1 MMRHM
6 MTKKIPKDSGQPL
19 FQVSS
24 EVREINKVPA
34 SWKKLVLYLFE
45 EKLSHRS
52 APTQYIVGYD
62 ALIDNPTPSNLYY
75 EGLFE
80 TEYSGRRRIKSE
92 EEYLFVLTK
101 ESKFRSIHF
110 SQKTLEKWT
119 LIKTITEKEEIL
131 SVLT

>member
-1 MMRHM
+1 MK
-6 MTKKIPKDSGQPL
+6 TKKIPKDSGQPL
-19 FQVSS
+19 FQISS
-24 EVREINKVPA
+24 EIREANNVPT
-34 SWKKLVLYLFE
+34 SWKKLVLYVFE
-45 EKLSHRS
+45 EKLTHRS

-62 ALIDNPTPSNLYY
+62 ALMDNPTPSNLYY

-80 TEYSGRRRIKSE
+80 TTYAGRRRIKPD

-119 LIKTITEKEEIL
+119 LTKTIVEKEEIQ
-131 SVLT
+131 SVLA

>member
-1 MMRHM
+1 MK
-6 MTKKIPKDSGQPL
+6 TKKIPKDSGQPL
-19 FQVSS
+19 FQVSP
-24 EVREINKVPA
+24 EVREASNVPT
-34 SWKKLVLYLFE
+34 SWKKLVLYVFE

-62 ALIDNPTPSNLYY
+62 ALIDNPTLSNLYY

-80 TEYSGRRRIKSE
+80 TTYAGRRRIKAE

-101 ESKFRSIHF
+101 ENKFRSVHF

-119 LIKTITEKEEIL
+119 LIKTISEKDEIASIL
-131 SVLT
+131 A

>member
-1 MMRHM
+1 MKI
-6 MTKKIPKDSGQPL
+6 KKIPKDSGQPL

-24 EVREINKVPA
+24 EVRETNNVPT
-34 SWKKLVLYLFE
+34 SWKKLVLYVFE
-45 EKLSHRS
+45 EKLTHRS

-62 ALIDNPTPSNLYY
+62 ALIDNPIPSNLYY

-80 TEYSGRRRIKSE
+80 TTYAGRRRIKAE

-110 SQKTLEKWT
+110 SQKTLEKWILT
-119 LIKTITEKEEIL
+119 KTIVEKEEIQSIL
-131 SVLT
+131 A

>member
-1 MMRHM
+1 MK
-6 MTKKIPKDSGQPL
+6 TKKIPKDSGQPL
-19 FQVSS
+19 FLISS
-24 EVREINKVPA
+24 DIRETNKVPT
-34 SWKKLVLYLFE
+34 SWKKLVLYVFE

-52 APTQYIVGYD
+52 APVQYIVGYD
-62 ALIDNPTPSNLYY
+62 SLVDNAIPADLYY

-101 ESKFRSIHF
+101 ENRFRSVHY

-119 LIKTITEKEEIL
+119 LIKTIADKDEITSIL
-131 SVLT
+131 S